1 MSIMNQDFE
10 QHCVIDMMVL
20 CGANCDSTQYY
31 VVATPNFLYR
41 MVGILMWSMSKLYV
55 RNG

>member
-10 QHCVIDMMVL
+10 QHYVIDMMVL